1 VGMGKAGM
9 GATSGPR
16 TTHASDTWT
25 CPGEPYASRREAAST
40 AASVKHT
47 RRTDGHQRVLTGTP
61 GYSRGTRRTPSG
73 ATQQPGP
80 SGGSDLTTKPS
91 GRAYE
96 QTSKQTNK
104 HTNKQTNKQAKKQT
118 NKQTNKQTSEQT
130 SKQANKQA
138 NQAARGRPCGRGR
151 APVSPKKA

>member
-1 VGMGKAGM
+1 MGMGKAGM

-61 GYSRGTRRTPSG
+61 GVLPGYSAHSVRCDAAAGT
-73 ATQQPGP
+73 GP
-80 SGGSDLTTKPS
+80 SGGSDLMTKPS
-91 GRAYE
+91 GRA
-96 QTSKQTNK
+96 
-104 HTNKQTNKQAKKQT
+104 
-118 NKQTNKQTSEQT
+118 
-130 SKQANKQA
+130 
-138 NQAARGRPCGRGR
+138 
-151 APVSPKKA
+151 